1 MKRQCGQRGWAGLG
15 SGAGTACPCAPR
27 ASLGPWPSSLLRWP
41 LRGCPLR
48 GCAAAGLGL
57 GSPRLQAR
65 AEVPGDSPS
74 CRRGLCTRGDVLSL
88 LSLPLRWER
97 GTQTPLLLPCCLLW
111 WLSQPLQQPCS
122 LSPLPDGFP
131 FPPGRR
137 RRSQEAENR

>member
-1 MKRQCGQRGWAGLG
+1 MKRQCGQRGWAGLWG
-15 SGAGTACPCAPR
+15 WHSLPVRSSSLSGAMAQLPVTLAG
-27 ASLGPWPSSLLRWP
+27 
-41 LRGCPLR
+41 RGCPLR

-122 LSPLPDGFP
+122 LSPLPDSFP